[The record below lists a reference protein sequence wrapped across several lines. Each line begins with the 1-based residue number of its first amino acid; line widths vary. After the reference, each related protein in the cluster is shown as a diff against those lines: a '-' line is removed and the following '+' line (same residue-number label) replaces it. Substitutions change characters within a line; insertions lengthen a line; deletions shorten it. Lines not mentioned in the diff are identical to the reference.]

1 LFLYQIIMS
10 SANRRLNE
18 LKKRFE
24 FAEKNY
30 IFACQLLAD
39 NEDTDSFEILKQA
52 IIDAEKRLISSE
64 NDLMEYTPNQQYWK
78 IGRYIDE
85 TNNFLGQIEFEPINE
100 IKPNL
105 DTALVAAEVDCG
117 PAIHQLLKKYNALN
131 ILMTAHPQYALENQV
146 ENKREAINEFF
157 SCTFTRFFIRDKP
170 ITQAENSYQDTIRIL
185 TNRIK
190 EINFHYLKLN
200 SQLCLISVFQLTLKY
215 AK

>member
-10 SANRRLNE
+10 SVNRRLNE

-52 IIDAEKRLISSE
+52 IIDAEKRLKSSE

-117 PAIHQLLKKYNALN
+117 PVIHKLLKKYNALN
-131 ILMTAHPQYALENQV
+131 ILMTAHLLYAPENQV
-146 ENKREAINEFF
+146 
-157 SCTFTRFFIRDKP
+157 
-170 ITQAENSYQDTIRIL
+170 
-185 TNRIK
+185 
-190 EINFHYLKLN
+190 
-200 SQLCLISVFQLTLKY
+200 
-215 AK
+215 